1 MGGSPVFARD
11 VIPKYLQSTKG
22 VKQKDAQ
29 PQVRVGRRCIFYCF
43 KTRCSNKC
51 TWEWNIFSS
60 AWLVC
65 EKSVERS
72 KSSRAGCS
80 VWPVS
85 DARHLWSLTPARNQK
100 YPLALSRRIYRDST
114 GSESLWYANF
124 FFQTPVCMLW
134 EVTELLIL
142 LSLLDSVSETKRQYR

>member
-1 MGGSPVFARD
+1 MLSGWEAHPFSQETLFLNICKA
-11 VIPKYLQSTKG
+11 
-22 VKQKDAQ
+22 QKAWSKKMPQ

-43 KTRCSNKC
+43 KTGCSNKC
-51 TWEWNIFSS
+51 TWGWNIFSS

-85 DARHLWSLTPARNQK
+85 DARRLWSLTPARNQK
-100 YPLALSRRIYRDST
+100 YPLAIFRRIYRVST
-114 GSESLWYANF
+114 GSESLLIRQF
-124 FFQTPVCMLW
+124 
-134 EVTELLIL
+134 LLPDPSRHAL
-142 LSLLDSVSETKRQYR
+142 RGHGTSDSIVSAR